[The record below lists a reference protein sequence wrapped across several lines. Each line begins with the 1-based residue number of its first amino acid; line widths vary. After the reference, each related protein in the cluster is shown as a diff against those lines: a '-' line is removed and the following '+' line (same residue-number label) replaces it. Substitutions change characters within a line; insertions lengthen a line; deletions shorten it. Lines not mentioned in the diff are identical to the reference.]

1 MRIEEETQALAAR
14 IRAVLAAAFGGGNE
28 ADLVER
34 LRADGLVRLALV
46 ALEDGEAEDGEVVGH
61 VVFSDLAVEVDG
73 RKVDAVAL
81 APVAVRPDRQRR
93 GTGAALIRA
102 GLERLRRD
110 GCEAVVVLGHPRYYP
125 RFGFSPALARKLAAP
140 FAGDAFMAL
149 ELAEG
154 ALAGAAGSVRYPDAF
169 GIAG

>member
-1 MRIEEETQALAAR
+1 MTIEKENPALFPQ
-14 IRAVLAAAFGGGNE
+14 IRAVLAAAFGGAGE

-46 ALEDGEAEDGEVVGH
+46 ALEDGEVVGH
-61 VVFSDLAVEVDG
+61 IVFSDLAVEIDG
-73 RKVDAVAL
+73 RKVDAAAL

-102 GLERLRRD
+102 GLEGLRRD
-110 GCEAVVVLGHPRYYP
+110 GCEAVVVLGHPEYYP
-125 RFGFSPALARKLAAP
+125 RFGFSPAPARKLAAP

-149 ELAEG
+149 ELAED